1 MSAYRNVLFLI
12 ADDWSPIA
20 GCYGNPVVK
29 MPRVDELASR
39 ATLFEQAF
47 CTSPSCAVSRACIL
61 TGLHSHTHGQYG
73 HCHSIQGFRAHEH
86 IRSLTRILKEHGYA
100 TACVGKRH
108 VMPDS
113 VFPFDYEPEVNGRS
127 VYDLRDAALAFLR
140 REGQRPFYLHVG
152 FVDPHRSGRGFGH
165 EQPWRGVTEVVY
177 SPEEIIVPDFLPD
190 HPHVRRD
197 LALYYQALSR
207 LDTGFGLLFDALQES
222 GHAADTLVIVT
233 TDHGMPFPGAKA
245 APFDTGHR
253 GPLIILNPDLG
264 GRAVLNRAL
273 VSWVDLMPTMLDF
286 CGVPVPEGLPGR
298 SLLSILA
305 EESPTGFDQVFFSH
319 CFHEVVNYYP
329 YRVLRE
335 RRYKYRLHFASELD
349 LPLPTDLFRS
359 PTWQA
364 ILRDKLEW
372 MGKRPTRTL
381 LRHDREELFD
391 IEADPLEVESL
402 AGKPEHSA
410 RLKSMREKVLDFCEA
425 TRDPWLENSFQRGE
439 LDPSRDPRIAM

>member
-1 MSAYRNVLFLI
+1 
-12 ADDWSPIA
+12 
-20 GCYGNPVVK
+20 
-29 MPRVDELASR
+29 
-39 ATLFEQAF
+39 
-47 CTSPSCAVSRACIL
+47 
-61 TGLHSHTHGQYG
+61 
-73 HCHSIQGFRAHEH
+73 
-86 IRSLTRILKEHGYA
+86 
-100 TACVGKRH
+100 
-108 VMPDS
+108 
-113 VFPFDYEPEVNGRS
+113 
-127 VYDLRDAALAFLR
+127 
-140 REGQRPFYLHVG
+140 
-152 FVDPHRSGRGFGH
+152 
-165 EQPWRGVTEVVY
+165 
-177 SPEEIIVPDFLPD
+177 
-190 HPHVRRD
+190 
-197 LALYYQALSR
+197 
-207 LDTGFGLLFDALQES
+207 
-222 GHAADTLVIVT
+222 
-233 TDHGMPFPGAKA
+233 
-245 APFDTGHR
+245 
-253 GPLIILNPDLG
+253 
-264 GRAVLNRAL
+264 
-273 VSWVDLMPTMLDF
+273 MPTMLDF

-305 EESPTGFDQVFFSH
+305 QENPTGFDQVFFSH
-319 CFHEVVNYYP
+319 CFHEVVNYFP